1 MRTALLFLLLT
12 CCAFSASSQEIA
24 DVYEITATQRGKQLG
39 KITFKLLPEIAPK
52 HAAFVAARIAEG
64 FYNGTAF
71 HRVIPNFMIQG
82 GDPNSISGPRNTW
95 GTGGHS
101 TKVQAEF
108 STTKK
113 HLRGTIS
120 AARTSD
126 PNSFS
131 GQFFIC
137 VVPTPWLDGDYSIFG
152 EVISGMD
159 VADVIVRVPR
169 DGADNPVDKVSMT
182 IAAKTTF
189 VDQDEAASQQFV
201 VHTMPVYDELTV
213 SVTQPAAI
221 TLYDLS
227 GSIAAQF
234 QAESGTSTH
243 NTTSL
248 PCGAYVIEAACADGT
263 TMYRPILL
271 AER

>member
-12 CCAFSASSQEIA
+12 CCTFSASSQEIA

-82 GDPNSISGPRNTW
+82 GDPNSISGPRKTW

-101 TKVQAEF
+101 TTVPAEF

-113 HLRGTIS
+113 HLRGSIS

-152 EVISGMD
+152 EVISGME
-159 VADVIVRVPR
+159 VADVIVNVPR

-182 IAAKTTF
+182 IEAKMTS
-189 VDQDEAASQQFV
+189 VSYDEPSIERLLI
-201 VHTMPVYDELTV
+201 HSMPVRDELTL
-213 SVTQPAAI
+213 STGLPAAI
-221 TLYDLS
+221 TVYDLN
-227 GSIAAQF
+227 GVAAARF
-234 QAESGTSTH
+234 STEVGTYTH
-243 NTTSL
+243 SMASL
-248 PCGAYVIEAACADGT
+248 ACGAYVIEAVFRDGST
-263 TMYRPILL
+263 LYRPIVL

>member
-1 MRTALLFLLLT
+1 MRTIFLVCLGLF
-12 CCAFSASSQEIA
+12 FSTTIWSQEIA
-24 DVYEITATQRGKQLG
+24 DVYELTATQSGKQLG

-64 FYNGTAF
+64 FYNGSAF

-82 GDPNSISGPRNTW
+82 GDPNSINKPRNTW

-108 STTKK
+108 SSSKK
-113 HLRGTIS
+113 HLRGSIS

-137 VVPTPWLDGDYSIFG
+137 VVPTPWLDGQYSIFG

-159 VADVIVRVPR
+159 VADVIVTVPR
-169 DGADNPVDKVSMT
+169 DGNDNPIDKVSMT
-182 IAAKTTF
+182 ITAKPTS
-189 VDQDEAASQQFV
+189 VDEDETSASRLTIHSQPV
-201 VHTMPVYDELTV
+201 LDALTISVPEPATVTVYDLTGAV
-213 SVTQPAAI
+213 AMRFNAPA
-221 TLYDLS
+221 
-227 GSIAAQF
+227 GSTTEGI
-234 QAESGTSTH
+234 
-243 NTTSL
+243 TSL
-248 PCGAYVIEAACADGT
+248 PCGGYVVEAAYANGTAD
-263 TMYRPILL
+263 YRPLL
-271 AER
+271 IASP